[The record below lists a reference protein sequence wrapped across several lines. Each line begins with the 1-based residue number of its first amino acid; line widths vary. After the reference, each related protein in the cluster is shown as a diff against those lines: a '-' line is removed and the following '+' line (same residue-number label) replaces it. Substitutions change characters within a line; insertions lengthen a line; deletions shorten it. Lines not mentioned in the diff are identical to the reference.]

1 MIKMIVAGL
10 DVAFSNDF
18 MALVIIEQGGD
29 DKIRLRSL
37 DTWRKM
43 DWHLW
48 KESMK
53 EKQSKFNIDEIYVDH
68 TNNQSVVMEL
78 QELGMKVQG
87 VSFSNSSKNDM
98 IRNATKLMVIGELIM
113 PEITRIHSKKQQKLA
128 SELLLQLQEQEIKH
142 DSVHPKLM
150 HPKGRHDDLLWALCL
165 ALYGIK
171 INNQGISVISSI
183 EYSDYEEPK
192 EDIVRNIL
200 NRLQG
205 SGITITDAKI
215 YFPNKNRVDLL

>member
-1 MIKMIVAGL
+1 MIVAGL

-18 MALVIIEQGGD
+18 MALVIIEEGVDQ
-29 DKIRLRSL
+29 KIRLRSL

-53 EKQSKFNIDEIYVDH
+53 EKQSKFNIDEIFVDQ

-78 QELGMKVQG
+78 QELGMKVEG

-98 IRNATKLMVIGELIM
+98 IRNATKLMVTGELIM
-113 PEITRIHSKKQQKLA
+113 PEIARIHSKKQQKLA

-142 DSVHPKLM
+142 DSVHPKLI

-165 ALYGIK
+165 ALYGMK
-171 INNQGISVISSI
+171 MNGTGISLVASFDIDD
-183 EYSDYEEPK
+183 YYEESTTQNNFLNYVSKRIP
-192 EDIVRNIL
+192 ENI
-200 NRLQG
+200 
-205 SGITITDAKI
+205 TVTDVKI
-215 YFPNKNRVDLL
+215 HWGKNNYG

>member
-1 MIKMIVAGL
+1 MISMIVAGL

-18 MALVIIEQGGD
+18 MALVIIEEGD
-29 DKIRLRSL
+29 DHKIRLKSL

-53 EKQSKFNIDEIYVDH
+53 EKQSKFSIDWMYVDQ

-78 QELGMKVQG
+78 QDMGMRVEG
-87 VSFSNSSKNDM
+87 MSFSNSSKNDM
-98 IRNATKLMVIGELIM
+98 IRNATKLMVTGELIM
-113 PEITRIHSKKQQKLA
+113 PEIAGIRSKKQQKLA

-142 DSVHPKLM
+142 DSAYPKLI

-171 INNQGISVISSI
+171 INNQGVSLITSLSYDDYDEKISQNNVLDNVVSRFS
-183 EYSDYEEPK
+183 
-192 EDIVRNIL
+192 
-200 NRLQG
+200 G
-205 SGITITDAKI
+205 TGITITDIKI
-215 YFPNKNRVDLL
+215 TLPGNNHVN